1 MAAKPQGSLVNEV
14 HPFWTALRMS
24 AELDRRGF
32 LKGAVAL
39 GLAAGTSTAR
49 ALAAGGQA
57 SDEQALLPDK
67 IAAALA
73 RFRQT
78 IPANFD
84 STYVE
89 NAVVPFFLTSLYAGE
104 RPLLPMIDLN
114 LSKENALPHDL
125 WGLLYKDWKPT
136 PEDGVTV
143 FLQGLEKR
151 GDNNLRKRIYFSA
164 VTPDLYRPM
173 YGDKIVAFFDQLMA
187 PQFADKPFMRHYLDY
202 YFDIYWDLHLGVKGE
217 AVPSQIRQIG
227 EAFNTVLA
235 YRDPLQPIVYENYM
249 TVRNLLDFLKQWID
263 ERLEDIAAGRIANP
277 EKTMAWYWLKNAGN
291 GGHSRTWLYRYTHRL
306 VIG

>member
-1 MAAKPQGSLVNEV
+1 LDWPQEHQQS
-14 HPFWTALRMS
+14 S
-24 AELDRRGF
+24 
-32 LKGAVAL
+32 
-39 GLAAGTSTAR
+39 GLAAV
-49 ALAAGGQA
+49 GQA
-57 SDEQALLPDK
+57 ADEQVPLQDK

-73 RFRQT
+73 RFRAT

-89 NAVVPFFLTSLYAGE
+89 NAVVPFFLTSLYEGE

-114 LSKENALPHDL
+114 LSKENALPYDL

-136 PEDGVTV
+136 PKDGVTV

-173 YGDKIVAFFDQLMA
+173 YGDKVVAFFDQLMA

-217 AVPSQIRQIG
+217 AVPSQVRQIG

-249 TVRNLLDFLKQWID
+249 TVRTLLDFLKQWID
-263 ERLEDIAAGRIANP
+263 ERVEDIASSRIANP
-277 EKTMAWYWLKNAGN
+277 EKTMVWYWLKNAGN
-291 GGHSRTWLYRYTHRL
+291 GEHFGKKDIVFECFTTLSRSVSG
-306 VIG
+306 VIPSSVSCHAWVKTV